1 MQRTRVD
8 ANARYKERNEDAE
21 ATGRREAEP
30 HQDAEDDLHRLF
42 SESDG
47 QVIRLITESKG
58 QKADKRLRF
67 EVCEATDLDSGDSR
81 RVRILRVLLGH
92 YSGRLAKSC
101 QHILKIFVHREV
113 LVLCEGSSCRVIQN
127 Y

>member
-8 ANARYKERNEDAE
+8 ANARYKERDEDAE

-47 QVIRLITESKG
+47 QVIRLITGRKG
-58 QKADKRLRF
+58 QKTDSGLKVEAR
-67 EVCEATDLDSGDSR
+67 EATDFTTLIWSHGLGKGGKGGESADSGQCPSAF
-81 RVRILRVLLGH
+81 L
-92 YSGRLAKSC
+92 
-101 QHILKIFVHREV
+101 
-113 LVLCEGSSCRVIQN
+113 SSVS
-127 Y
+127 

>member
-1 MQRTRVD
+1 MQRTRL
-8 ANARYKERNEDAE
+8 NADSRYEERDEDAE
-21 ATGRREAEP
+21 PTGRRQAESD
-30 HQDAEDDLHRLF
+30 QDAEDDLHRLF